1 MFNTL
6 LSQLFQ
12 MNNAIDQIFVLSQI
26 RQLIINNQ
34 ESMSFFRKCQGF
46 EKVLNFLY
54 MFFLNNENENTQ
66 KNLQYKDYKQSIQV
80 ICSVFTLLSTAVSW
94 SPFNSYHFF
103 HYCDISSFILKTTL
117 LQNEPETLIGMLF
130 SFALNDESFQSS
142 FRSIKEQLNIKSYTN
157 KKLQKQ
163 TFDKLEKLIK
173 EKFSEKDIIINP
185 GILPLILLV
194 QKNFKLSWHRLS
206 ILLTFNSLLGNCI
219 SKINLVA
226 FTNSEI
232 PSIIIKRLF
241 NNDSLIL
248 DPMEKKILLQLIDK
262 LCQNGLPT
270 KDVFF
275 LIQKFSKDLTKNE
288 ELTSFLL
295 HLFSQNQSPSHI
307 QFNLSLHGYSYIEFS
322 SLHKSFPPLNG
333 YSMLFW
339 IRFDMFDETLDTD
352 ILSIVDNQKK
362 YICKLFIEKNSK
374 NLLFQTSLKNRTK
387 FSFYR
392 FKEGQWY
399 HIALIHEKQKAMT
412 LSKLSFSVN
421 GLHIESI
428 KCPYPI
434 INKDKSPIRL
444 FLGTPQELCTRYGQ
458 DKSLVKWSLSSFLII
473 EDVLNEDIIDLYYHI
488 GPYYDKDYQNTSRN
502 LMKNSSTILNIPLG
516 KKNTKNEKI
525 INMDILKNEN
535 ITSILYNKV
544 LFYICND
551 SILDISISNKWD
563 DSEKINKK
571 IMQIAPKKI
580 DNNLIILN
588 KAVPFSNNYII
599 NRERIGW
606 FIGNP
611 INVIVNNT
619 EDSIFYIGGPTLGLK
634 LIEISKTPNDVICA
648 TKLTFSFIK
657 NNRRN
662 LEHMEKNHGYEILA
676 KILKNKENIHNIC
689 LLNSILIFI
698 GCKELDSKNSI
709 ILNPLAYKF
718 LILDFE
724 IWKKA
729 DEKTIKLYMQHFLSL
744 VLKSSYAKFNI
755 KCLDKMHII
764 KRIIMILKLDYISE
778 NIFPLFLI
786 TFKTLIEIYFTP
798 KIIKMLLTYIIY
810 ALYKEPMKT
819 KHKTTEPSISH
830 LFKDKIGPNSLNK
843 KDLNHNSPLY
853 KKAIY
858 ILEMLSDI
866 LCNTQNR
873 SFIEKFSKVI
883 TAKWLLLLL
892 SNKDSRCVICSFKI
906 ISQLMILKG
915 TSYISKFLPKTH
927 YFLLIK
933 LYLKKWWNNINIW
946 KIAFC
951 LFFGTDILN
960 IKGNTDIKNF
970 DEFLRLLLNKN
981 KNVTEIYCF
990 EMYDVILAMLE
1001 SGAHNLKLF
1010 QTYINSTKDDM
1021 SIYFSSINVTRR
1033 RSNSLSAIYSK
1044 INKNN
1049 FKHNHIHNFKKTNY
1063 YEGFDILLYVI
1074 RFIKNMYL
1082 SIRCFKEH
1090 ILSPYFIEKL
1100 LYIVCP
1106 LIFTKDHIGTK
1117 AILNSRN
1124 SFHIS
1129 SKNIII
1135 DTLPFEND
1143 HIPTLWKLDTIN
1155 NSFSKCFIETISDK
1169 NISLIYL
1176 KSTITKKNK
1185 SSTFK
1190 SKLLKS
1196 SELDYEYNIASIY
1209 EILLQLLVTNVID
1222 SIIISSKKYVLKLN
1236 IQIPLCFFGN
1246 QIYIESYIL
1255 YTTLIKLHKIIQSQ
1269 LDKLNEIS
1277 VLSNICIF
1285 SKDCLNCALKGHF
1298 FICEHLLEFLI
1309 FILEHI
1315 HKISIKKQKKIYGQF
1330 FINIQQCFHN
1340 VLFLKLSTLKN
1351 YNEKKKIQN
1360 FIEKIMRYNYVIF
1373 YPSTDIHEFITY
1385 FCYWLYILLSNKS
1398 YNLRVM
1404 SINIWKLIIQQK
1416 FHEISS
1422 IFDQSIPSDYN
1433 IADTFLNI
1441 RNLDLKYFLSW
1452 INENKYILDNTFFK
1466 YLNTSWDNYL
1476 ENQLKNWKEIILLD
1490 EQARNDRLSIQENR
1504 IIQISDIFVKHES
1517 ILSNWHKNLILLQHK
1532 KIEKYIQ
1539 DQIDLDK
1546 FLNSVWSKIVNN
1558 LTEDHC
1564 IFESNREKKWKLDFT
1579 EGRSRMRKKM
1589 KSDTNQSL
1597 IIQSEVQQKNP
1608 IDLYKAEETD
1618 ERNINENNREI
1629 LKISHDFKNST
1640 DQINIEKAISST
1652 IQNLNNENPNEKTND
1667 LFKDDKSRKILRNL
1681 EYGDYIIEIHNISRI
1696 NGLNAYEGILFLG
1709 KNNLYL
1715 MDNYFQKSNG
1725 EITTI
1730 WDPTVENER
1739 DLYIQLLSGKDISK
1753 KKTAPFQSEHK
1764 TRKWPFDQIVSVY
1777 RRKFLFRDVGLE
1789 LFFADGQS
1797 YLITLPIKKREHVYN
1812 KLLSKLSQ
1820 INYRFSKDFLINSE
1834 FTDTIKS
1841 QTSITKFSS
1850 RIINMFNS
1858 THPSLKKWKEGKISN
1873 FHYLMIINTLT
1884 GRTYNDLTQYPIFPW
1899 VLADYTSEE
1908 LDLTNPKSFRDF
1920 SKPMGAQ
1927 NPLRRSEFEKRFKSF
1942 QEIQDS
1948 SQPPFHYGT
1957 HYSSAMIVCSYLI
1970 RLKPFV
1976 DSYLL
1981 LQGGSF
1987 DHADRLFY
1995 SIEKAWLS
2003 SSQENMADVRELIP
2017 EFFYLPEFLINSN
2030 NYKFGKKQ
2038 GSNEI
2043 IDSVILPP
2051 WAKGDPKLFIKKHRE
2066 ALECDYVS
2074 EHLNEWIDLI
2084 FGFKQQGE
2092 LAVKAT
2098 NIFHHLSYQG
2108 SIDIDKIQD
2117 PIEKIA
2123 TIGIIYN
2130 FGQTP
2135 NQIFQQPHPKRTCNS
2150 KKYIT
2155 ATKIPYLG
2163 KYEKNISSLIQAI
2176 MHLQESDFSIKTIIY
2191 LEDLD
2196 KIIGCS
2202 SNCMYMVP
2210 NINICLQWDIIGS
2223 DIEFYNRENKKIF
2236 KSFHKLHLKQ
2246 VTCACFIE
2254 PYTLITGSND
2264 CIIYIWSIIQGKTIN
2279 LKLKN
2284 YLRGHFKPIIS
2295 LDSSK
2300 SFSIIVSGSE
2310 DGLVIEWDLN
2320 RACYVRTL
2328 EKSNNPIQC
2337 ISINDAN
2344 GDIAACSEMTISIWT
2359 INGDLLLR
2367 QNIGFSQN
2375 DIIFSCKFYEG
2386 INYEWLECDLIF
2398 TGHNFGIVQ
2407 IWNISWKTKNGKL
2420 IRELINIKT
2429 LQHYDYIK
2437 DSLLVSKITALYPSG
2452 KTRSLFTGDNLGNVY
2467 IWNLPDTVYKSHYL
2481 SSEEYNNCF
2490 ICKTAF
2496 AIIDRKYNCHPCGAL
2511 LCSNCIH
2518 QHSKIGSTKLCINC
2532 ISSLVFT

>member
-1 MFNTL
+1 
-6 LSQLFQ
+6 
-12 MNNAIDQIFVLSQI
+12 
-26 RQLIINNQ
+26 
-34 ESMSFFRKCQGF
+34 
-46 EKVLNFLY
+46 
-54 MFFLNNENENTQ
+54 
-66 KNLQYKDYKQSIQV
+66 
-80 ICSVFTLLSTAVSW
+80 
-94 SPFNSYHFF
+94 
-103 HYCDISSFILKTTL
+103 
-117 LQNEPETLIGMLF
+117 
-130 SFALNDESFQSS
+130 
-142 FRSIKEQLNIKSYTN
+142 
-157 KKLQKQ
+157 
-163 TFDKLEKLIK
+163 
-173 EKFSEKDIIINP
+173 
-185 GILPLILLV
+185 
-194 QKNFKLSWHRLS
+194 
-206 ILLTFNSLLGNCI
+206 
-219 SKINLVA
+219 
-226 FTNSEI
+226 
-232 PSIIIKRLF
+232 
-241 NNDSLIL
+241 
-248 DPMEKKILLQLIDK
+248 
-262 LCQNGLPT
+262 
-270 KDVFF
+270 
-275 LIQKFSKDLTKNE
+275 
-288 ELTSFLL
+288 
-295 HLFSQNQSPSHI
+295 
-307 QFNLSLHGYSYIEFS
+307 
-322 SLHKSFPPLNG
+322 
-333 YSMLFW
+333 
-339 IRFDMFDETLDTD
+339 
-352 ILSIVDNQKK
+352 
-362 YICKLFIEKNSK
+362 
-374 NLLFQTSLKNRTK
+374 
-387 FSFYR
+387 
-392 FKEGQWY
+392 
-399 HIALIHEKQKAMT
+399 
-412 LSKLSFSVN
+412 
-421 GLHIESI
+421 
-428 KCPYPI
+428 
-434 INKDKSPIRL
+434 
-444 FLGTPQELCTRYGQ
+444 
-458 DKSLVKWSLSSFLII
+458 
-473 EDVLNEDIIDLYYHI
+473 
-488 GPYYDKDYQNTSRN
+488 
-502 LMKNSSTILNIPLG
+502 
-516 KKNTKNEKI
+516 
-525 INMDILKNEN
+525 
-535 ITSILYNKV
+535 
-544 LFYICND
+544 
-551 SILDISISNKWD
+551 
-563 DSEKINKK
+563 
-571 IMQIAPKKI
+571 
-580 DNNLIILN
+580 
-588 KAVPFSNNYII
+588 
-599 NRERIGW
+599 
-606 FIGNP
+606 
-611 INVIVNNT
+611 
-619 EDSIFYIGGPTLGLK
+619 
-634 LIEISKTPNDVICA
+634 
-648 TKLTFSFIK
+648 
-657 NNRRN
+657 
-662 LEHMEKNHGYEILA
+662 
-676 KILKNKENIHNIC
+676 
-689 LLNSILIFI
+689 
-698 GCKELDSKNSI
+698 
-709 ILNPLAYKF
+709 
-718 LILDFE
+718 
-724 IWKKA
+724 
-729 DEKTIKLYMQHFLSL
+729 
-744 VLKSSYAKFNI
+744 
-755 KCLDKMHII
+755 
-764 KRIIMILKLDYISE
+764 
-778 NIFPLFLI
+778 
-786 TFKTLIEIYFTP
+786 
-798 KIIKMLLTYIIY
+798 MLLTYIIY

-819 KHKTTEPSISH
+819 EHKTTEPLTSH
-830 LFKDKIGPNSLNK
+830 LYKDEVNANNLNEK
-843 KDLNHNSPLY
+843 ELNHNSPLH
-853 KKAIY
+853 KKAIDV
-858 ILEMLSDI
+858 LEMLSDI

-883 TAKWLLLLL
+883 TVKWLLLLL
-892 SNKDSRCVICSFKI
+892 SDRNSRCVIYSFRI
-906 ISQLMILKG
+906 LSQLMILKG

-933 LYLKKWWNNINIW
+933 LYLKKWWNNIDIW

-960 IKGNTDIKNF
+960 IKGNADIKNF
-970 DEFLRLLLNKN
+970 DEFLQLLLNKN
-981 KNVTEIYCF
+981 KNIAEIYCF

-1001 SGAHNLKLF
+1001 SGAYNLKLF
-1010 QTYINSTKDDM
+1010 QKYINSTKDDM
-1021 SIYFSSINVTRR
+1021 NIYLSSINVTRR

-1044 INKNN
+1044 TNKNN
-1049 FKHNHIHNFKKTNY
+1049 FEYNHIHNFKKTNY
-1063 YEGFDILLYVI
+1063 YESFDILLYVI

-1082 SIRCFKEH
+1082 SIRCFKEN

-1100 LYIVCP
+1100 LYIVYP
-1106 LIFTKDHIGTK
+1106 LIFTKDHIETK
-1117 AILNSRN
+1117 VTLNSRN

-1129 SKNIII
+1129 NKNIII

-1143 HIPTLWKLDTIN
+1143 HIPTLWKLDYIN
-1155 NSFSKCFIETISDK
+1155 NSFSKCFIETVSDKK

-1185 SSTFK
+1185 SSISFK
-1190 SKLLKS
+1190 SKLLKTF
-1196 SELDYEYNIASIY
+1196 ELNNEYDITSIC
-1209 EILLQLLVTNVID
+1209 EILLQLVVTNIID
-1222 SIIISSKKYVLKLN
+1222 SIIISSKKYILKLN
-1236 IQIPLCFFGN
+1236 ILIPLCFFGN

-1255 YTTLIKLHKIIQSQ
+1255 YTTLIKLHKIIQNQ

-1315 HKISIKKQKKIYGQF
+1315 HKINIKKQKKIYGEF
-1330 FINIQQCFHN
+1330 FINIQQCFH
-1340 VLFLKLSTLKN
+1340 
-1351 YNEKKKIQN
+1351 
-1360 FIEKIMRYNYVIF
+1360 
-1373 YPSTDIHEFITY
+1373 
-1385 FCYWLYILLSNKS
+1385 
-1398 YNLRVM
+1398 
-1404 SINIWKLIIQQK
+1404 NIWKLIIQQK

-1422 IFDQSIPSDYN
+1422 IFDQSVPSDYN

-1441 RNLDLKYFLSW
+1441 HTLDLKYFLSW
-1452 INENKYILDNTFFK
+1452 VNENKYILNNTFFK
-1466 YLNTSWDNYL
+1466 YLNTSWNHYL
-1476 ENQLKNWKEIILLD
+1476 ENQLRNWKEIILLD
-1490 EQARNDRLSIQENR
+1490 EQARNDRQHIQKNR
-1504 IIQISDIFVKHES
+1504 IIRISDIFIKHES
-1517 ILSNWHKNLILLQHK
+1517 ILSNLHKNLIILQHK

-1539 DQIDLDK
+1539 DQIDLDRS
-1546 FLNSVWSKIVNN
+1546 LDSVWSKIIDS
-1558 LTEDHC
+1558 LTEEHC
-1564 IFESNREKKWKLDFT
+1564 IFESNKEKKWKLDFT

-1589 KSDTNQSL
+1589 KSDTNQNL
-1597 IIQSEVQQKNP
+1597 IIQSEVQQKIP
-1608 IDLYKAEETD
+1608 IDLYKAEVTD
-1618 ERNINENNREI
+1618 GRNINEDNREI
-1629 LKISHDFKNST
+1629 LKIFHDFKNNT
-1640 DQINIEKAISST
+1640 DQINSEKAISST
-1652 IQNLNNENPNEKTND
+1652 IQSFNHNIENPNQKAND
-1667 LFKDDKSRKILRNL
+1667 LFEDDKSRKILRNL

-1725 EITTI
+1725 EITTV
-1730 WDPTVENER
+1730 WDPTIENER

-1753 KKTAPFQSEHK
+1753 KKTVPFQSQHK
-1764 TRKWPFDQIVSVY
+1764 TRKWSFDQIVSVY

-1797 YLITLPIKKREHVYN
+1797 YLITLSIKEREHVYN

-1820 INYRFSKDFLINSE
+1820 INYRFSEDFLINSE

-1841 QTSITKFSS
+1841 QTSITKLSS

-1942 QEIQDS
+1942 QEIRDS

-1970 RLKPFV
+1970 RLRPFV

-2017 EFFYLPEFLINSN
+2017 EFFYLPEFLVNSN

-2108 SIDIDKIQD
+2108 SIDIDKIKD
-2117 PIEKIA
+2117 PLEKIA

-2135 NQIFQQPHPKRTCNS
+2135 NQIFQQPHPKRACNS

-2176 MHLQESDFSIKTIIY
+2176 MHLRESDFSIKTIIY

-2202 SNCMYMVP
+2202 SNCMYILS

-2223 DIEFYNRENKKIF
+2223 DMEFYNRENKKIF
-2236 KSFHKLHLKQ
+2236 KSFHKLHLKK

-2264 CIIYIWSIIQGKTIN
+2264 CIIYIWSIMQEKTIN

-2328 EKSNNPIQC
+2328 EKNNSPIQC

-2367 QNIGFSQN
+2367 QNIGFNQN

-2407 IWNISWKTKNGKL
+2407 IWNISWKTKDGKL

-2429 LQHYDYIK
+2429 LQHYDYTK

-2452 KTRSLFTGDNLGNVY
+2452 KTRSLFTGDSLGNVY

-2481 SSEEYNNCF
+2481 STEEYNNCF
-2490 ICKTAF
+2490 ICKTTF
-2496 AIIDRKYNCHPCGAL
+2496 AIIDIYIYQP
-2511 LCSNCIH
+2511 NCIKNQTH
-2518 QHSKIGSTKLCINC
+2518 MINIDIDSEDDKIDDKDTQSSINGNGSSEFRQNLELNYEDDEIDRFSENLESSESDSKCTSDKSLSTKKNHNDNHHSIQANSYDIIPTFTAPHSTSINIITATSCMRWIFTGGNDGYIRKFDFFSSINGKIPLTVAQRQPFVDSVVNAGVLLSYWENNDSQNSLTSISTDSYHKLSPVYCLAVNKQALWMLSGIDTGVINLQSVRHDEGKILATMKKHISPVSVLELSSCETKVLSGGWDKNVYQWDLNTGVVSRSYDNHTGQISTIAYRPIFPIAIASTSNSIKYESEINVKSELNQTNNSLENFSNSIFNNKRMKKKNISNSFENINDYTNDSDLNNELIQNKNEFIVSGIDGSITIWDERQLKYIAKLGIPNGTPPWCMNACWSADGKYIYAGRRNGTVDEFSMYSALDKPLRSIKLPLNSGPVSAVHSMPNGKHLICASYDNIRMYDLNGSSKIPFLIIPGHYGGV
-2532 ISSLVFT
+2532 ISSIYIDNTCKYMLTASGNRGWDGNYTETLLGYEIEYL